1 MRTTLPIP
9 ANLAR
14 VATDPTGILDDL
26 EWRGLIADAT
36 DRAALAQQLAD
47 GQVTLYAGF
56 DPTGDSLHVGH
67 FLPLLSLRRFQLA
80 GHRPIALVGGVTGM
94 VGDPGGRSSERNLLT
109 NDQVAAN
116 VAGIRGQIERLLTP
130 VDGAPEPIVTDNADW
145 LGPLRMVDFL
155 RDVGKHFT
163 VNYMLAKESVASRL
177 DGEGISFTEFSYM
190 LLQAFDYQ
198 VLHDRYGC
206 TLQIGGSDQWG
217 NITAGIE
224 LIRRTRGAQAHGL
237 TLPLV
242 TSATG
247 EKFGKSVAGAV
258 WLDPAKTSPYAFYQ
272 YWLNVD
278 DRDAVPY
285 LKIFTFLS
293 HDEIDALA
301 AAHAERP
308 QARAAQRALAVELTR
323 LVHGDAELAAVQR
336 ATEVLFGS
344 GDVAALPEELL
355 LAALG
360 EVPAV
365 SYADPTGLTLA
376 HLLHGLGL
384 AASISEARRLV
395 SQGGVRVNGAR
406 AADADWKPAAAD
418 LLHGRYLVVRS
429 GKRNYG
435 LVTAG

>member
-1 MRTTLPIP
+1 MPNADI
-9 ANLAR
+9 LA
-14 VATDPTGILDDL
+14 DL
-26 EWRGLIADAT
+26 EWRGLIAQQTEPTAL
-36 DRAALAQQLAD
+36 RAALAA
-47 GQVTLYAGF
+47 GPVTVYAGF
-56 DPTGDSLHVGH
+56 DPTADSLHVGS
-67 FLPLLSLRRFQLA
+67 LVPMLTLRRFQNAGHHAIALA
-80 GHRPIALVGGVTGM
+80 GGATGM
-94 VGDPGGRSSERNLLT
+94 IGDPGGRANERSL
-109 NDQVAAN
+109 NDAETVAAWTER
-116 VAGIRGQIERLLTP
+116 IRGQLGRL
-130 VDGAPEPIVTDNADW
+130 VDLDAGRLENNYAWTAGVSAI
-145 LGPLRMVDFL
+145 DFL

-258 WLDPAKTSPYAFYQ
+258 WLDPVKTSPYAFYQ

-323 LVHGDAELAAVQR
+323 LVHGDAELVAVQR

-406 AADADWKPAAAD
+406 AEDADWRPAAAD

>member
-1 MRTTLPIP
+1 VPNADI
-9 ANLAR
+9 LA
-14 VATDPTGILDDL
+14 DL
-26 EWRGLIADAT
+26 EWRGLVAQTTEPTAL
-36 DRAALAQQLAD
+36 RAALAA
-47 GQVTLYAGF
+47 GPVTVYAGF
-56 DPTGDSLHVGH
+56 DPTADSLHVGN
-67 FLPLLSLRRFQLA
+67 LVPMLTLRRFQNAGHHAIALA
-80 GHRPIALVGGVTGM
+80 GGATGM
-94 VGDPGGRSSERNLLT
+94 IGDPGGRANERSL
-109 NDQVAAN
+109 NDADTVAAWTER
-116 VAGIRGQIERLLTP
+116 IRGQLGRL
-130 VDGAPEPIVTDNADW
+130 VDLDAGRLENNYAWTAGVSAI
-145 LGPLRMVDFL
+145 DFL

-206 TLQIGGSDQWG
+206 TLQVGGSDQWG

-293 HDEIDALA
+293 HDEIDALG

-395 SQGGVRVNGAR
+395 AQGGVRVNGAR
-406 AADADWKPAAAD
+406 AADADWRPAAAD